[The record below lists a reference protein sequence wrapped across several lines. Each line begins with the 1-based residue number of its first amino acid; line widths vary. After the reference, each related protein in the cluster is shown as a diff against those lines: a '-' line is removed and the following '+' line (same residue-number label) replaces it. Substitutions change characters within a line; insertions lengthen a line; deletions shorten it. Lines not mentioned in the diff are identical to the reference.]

1 MIGIIG
7 LYLEFKT
14 PGFGLPGIVGLGAFV
29 LYFLGGYIAGLSSIG
44 WGAVFVVGLLMLIV
58 ELLLIPGTLIT
69 GLVGAAMMLG
79 AIIMALV
86 DWDPTLPAYAAP
98 NLSQFALPLQSL
110 TLALFGTLL
119 FVMVTGRYLP
129 ETSFYRQMVSVTAS
143 GMETEDALATA
154 HHRRV
159 GQTGEVL
166 TALRPGG
173 KARFGDETL
182 DVISQGEMIEIGA
195 TVKIID
201 FSGSDAVVVSI

>member
-14 PGFGLPGIVGLGAFV
+14 PGFGLPGIIGLGAFV

-44 WGAVFVVGLLMLIV
+44 WGAVFVVGLLLLIV

-86 DWDPTLPAYAAP
+86 DWDPTLPAYAVP
-98 NLSQFALPLQSL
+98 NVSQFALPLRSL
-110 TLALFGTLL
+110 TQALFGALL
-119 FVMVTGRYLP
+119 FVLIIGRYLP
-129 ETSFYRQMVSVTAS
+129 ETRLYRRMVSATAS
-143 GMETEDALATA
+143 GMETEDALAST

-173 KARFGDETL
+173 KVRFGDETL
-182 DVISQGEMIEIGA
+182 DVISQGEMIEVGA

-201 FSGSDAVVVSI
+201 FSGSDPVVVSI